1 MQKLSRTLLGWCTL
15 EGRKLLWTD
24 TTANLYKSQ
33 EFKYVNVSPFSHI
46 GILQSKLPQP
56 KLEEALFWQSLH
68 ASNWDSAMVLYERL
82 TLPEAQE
89 NARESLIVQLTR
101 AAQTAFDNHMIALAE
116 RGAEQV
122 RALVKPDETNHR
134 VQDTLK
140 ALATLEQAL
149 SK

>member
-1 MQKLSRTLLGWCTL
+1 
-15 EGRKLLWTD
+15 
-24 TTANLYKSQ
+24 
-33 EFKYVNVSPFSHI
+33 
-46 GILQSKLPQP
+46 
-56 KLEEALFWQSLH
+56 
-68 ASNWDSAMVLYERL
+68 MVLYERL

-101 AAQTAFDNHMIALAE
+101 AAQTAFDNHMNALAE
-116 RGAEQV
+116 RRAEQV

-140 ALATLEQAL
+140 ALTTLEQAL